1 MQRKKSLILTTLLFF
16 VIGVAFSAGQK
27 ESGDLSEVQSQEKTI
42 TVTDMAGRTVEIPA
56 NPERIATP
64 NVDAFRMLI
73 HLGAEDRLVGVPSR
87 MYQSQ
92 FSEVETLEIKAWPE
106 SKNMP
111 MVGGGPPG
119 TEIDA
124 EAIMAL
130 NPDLIF
136 SWASGKDR
144 GSQADR
150 LQKQT
155 GIPVVCIN
163 TWLSGNESVEEIRKA
178 YFFLGKIV
186 HKEERALELMNYL
199 TDQVEIVKKIVNAI
213 PQDSRPS
220 VYFCSP
226 GNLFRG
232 TRNYF
237 PAKLLGLNNVMANAD
252 VSSGEVA
259 KEQFIKWD
267 PEIIFMHTA
276 SRIYCVK
283 SGSVANDTSIADVR
297 AVKNNNY
304 YHYKG
309 QYMGWDVAT
318 GLVDLFY
325 IGKIAY
331 PEKFGNMEQKGEEIL
346 KEFYGVSE
354 LYNYLAEN
362 NLFKRW

>member
-1 MQRKKSLILTTLLFF
+1 
-16 VIGVAFSAGQK
+16 
-27 ESGDLSEVQSQEKTI
+27 
-42 TVTDMAGRTVEIPA
+42 
-56 NPERIATP
+56 
-64 NVDAFRMLI
+64 
-73 HLGAEDRLVGVPSR
+73 LVGVPSR

-106 SKNMP
+106 SKDKP

-124 EAIMAL
+124 EAIVAL

-144 GSQADR
+144 ATQADR

-155 GIPVVCIN
+155 GIPVVCVN
-163 TWLSGNESVEEIRKA
+163 TWLSGYESVEKIKEA
-178 YFFLGKIV
+178 YMFIGKIV
-186 HKEERALELMNYL
+186 DKEERAKKLMSYL
-199 TDQVEIVKKIVNAI
+199 VNQVEMVQKIVNDI
-213 PQDSRPS
+213 PSTKRPS

-232 TRNYF
+232 SRNYF
-237 PAKLLGLNNVMANAD
+237 PAELLGFNNVMSD
-252 VSSGEVA
+252 MSVSYGEVSQ
-259 KEQFIKWD
+259 EQLIKWD

-276 SRIYCVK
+276 SKIYCVK
-283 SGSVANDTSIADVR
+283 SESVTGDTSIADVR
-297 AVKNNNY
+297 AVKNNKY
-304 YHYKG
+304 FHYKG
-309 QYMGWDVAT
+309 HYMGWDLAT

-325 IGKIAY
+325 MGQIAY
-331 PEKFGNMEQKGEEIL
+331 PEDFGNIEQKGEEIL
-346 KEFYGVSE
+346 MEFYGVSG